1 MIQITTN
8 LMRSLFILIFIYFF
22 TIHLTAQTDSLT
34 LHKPSNTT
42 VLKDASIDRII
53 DTYHSSF
60 QLTGYRVQIGS
71 ESNSHPAKRIRAAFI
86 QKYKEIPAYE
96 VYQQPYFKVRVGDFK
111 TKLEAIK
118 FQKEI
123 LSDFPNSFIV
133 KDEIEFKK
141 DNLGS
146 VMK

>member
-1 MIQITTN
+1 MIQITNN
-8 LMRSLFILIFIYFF
+8 LMRSLVLFIFIYFF
-22 TIHLTAQTDSLT
+22 TINLIAQTDSLT
-34 LHKPSNTT
+34 LPKTSNTT
-42 VLKDASIDRII
+42 VLKDVSIDRII
-53 DTYHSSF
+53 DIYHSSF

-71 ESNSHPAKRIRAAFI
+71 ESNSQPAKRIRATFI
-86 QKYKEIPAYE
+86 QKYKDVPAYE

-133 KDEIEFKK
+133 KDEIEFK
-141 DNLGS
+141 GE
-146 VMK
+146 

>member
-1 MIQITTN
+1 MIQNTNN
-8 LMRSLFILIFIYFF
+8 LMRSLVLFIFIYFF
-22 TIHLTAQTDSLT
+22 TINLTAQTDSLT
-34 LHKPSNTT
+34 LPKTSNTT
-42 VLKDASIDRII
+42 VLKDVSIDRVI

-71 ESNSHPAKRIRAAFI
+71 ETNSHPAKRIRAAFI
-86 QKYKEIPAYE
+86 QKYNDVSAYE
-96 VYQQPYFKVRVGDFK
+96 DYHQPYFKVRVGDFK

-133 KDEIEFKK
+133 KDEIEFK
-141 DNLGS
+141 GE
-146 VMK
+146 